1 MNSAAGANDWQYEW
15 LAGACRCRCQLWCL
29 PHLCIPLETNWEPTS
44 SVHLPVLTYFFRFW
58 GDLVHQS
65 APPTDGSSLP
75 TAALLHKLLPGR
87 PDLVDE
93 AVRSV
98 RERRPWK
105 KVGITNNLGHL
116 T

>member
-1 MNSAAGANDWQYEW
+1 MAGRGLQVPVPTLV
-15 LAGACRCRCQLWCL
+15 LASFMHPTGDKLGAYLIR
-29 PHLCIPLETNWEPTS
+29 S
-44 SVHLPVLTYFFRFW
+44 SVLTYFFRFW